1 MPGAAARTTLTRSL
15 ATICRTANWAPWRA
29 LTSLETLWHLRGGPR
44 CPLAVAESSAIA
56 ALLAARLCGPLPHR
70 RDTNRRC
77 NELLAY
83 ATTRAHGD
91 PRDPDVKDAIT

>member
-1 MPGAAARTTLTRSL
+1 MGP
-15 ATICRTANWAPWRA
+15 RA

-44 CPLAVAESSAIA
+44 CPFAAAAESSAIA

-70 RDTNRRC
+70 KDTIRRC

-83 ATTRAHGD
+83 ATTRAHND